1 MHTHLSLRARTACA
15 AVLAALILVHPSA
28 AVAGEPRTAVQGALH
43 ERKVLHQRIE
53 ALRGLRAARRVVL
66 RARPSLAETVLARH
80 GSDFEAVALDRLQ
93 ISSRRALVRRDRGLA
108 DFDRRVR
115 RRIGAIRDERAQIA
129 WWLATYG
136 VFRACP
142 VPDATVIHDDFG
154 TTVRLPGVPPH
165 RHQGSDVEAPTWSPI
180 LAPFD
185 GYASGSRSHLGGLE
199 VRVRGSAGYVYNAHL
214 AGLGRLGWVSVG
226 DVVGY
231 VGATGDATGPH
242 DHFEWHPW
250 NNVATDP
257 YALLVAACV
266 PV

>member
-15 AVLAALILVHPSA
+15 AVLTALILLMHPTTA
-28 AVAGEPRTAVQGALH
+28 AGEPRTAVQNALH

-53 ALRGLRAARRVVL
+53 TLRGLRADRRMVL
-66 RARPSLAETVLARH
+66 RARPTLAESVMARQ
-80 GSDFEAVALDRLQ
+80 GGDLEATAFDRLQ
-93 ISSRRALVRRDRGLA
+93 MSSRRALVRRDRGLA
-108 DFDRRVR
+108 AFDRRVR
-115 RRIGAIRDERAQIA
+115 RRIGAIRDERADIA

-142 VPDATVIHDDFG
+142 VPDATVIHDNFG

-165 RHQGSDVEAPTWSPI
+165 RHQGSDVAAPTWSPI

-185 GYASGSRSHLGGLE
+185 WYASSSRSHLGGLE
-199 VRVRGSAGYVYNAHL
+199 VRVRGGAGYVYNAHL
-214 AGLGRLGWVSVG
+214 VGLGRLGWVGVG

-242 DHFEWHPW
+242 DHLEWHPW

-257 YALLVAACV
+257 YTLLVAACV